1 MSSFGSPKAGA
12 KTQMRP
18 GGGFRQTFGSGF
30 SDEHESAAAL
40 NSATAQKQIAQ
51 QSSVLGQQGVAKQ
64 QAVASGT
71 GQTPLASPDGQQ
83 QQAPPNPR
91 NIANLGEELVLRPAK
106 DIVNA
111 FKSFFDLNAL
121 LGINTED
128 PPEKKAKKQKIAQ
141 NWQKLTQE
149 EQAYVQQK
157 YQEEQQKKQQEM
169 QEEQQRKEEE
179 ARQAE
184 EQSIAPPSSPKK
196 GPVGPSGNKKQQTAQ
211 LMQNKRTQMSQADG

>member
-1 MSSFGSPKAGA
+1 MSGLGGSRAGA

-30 SDEHESAAAL
+30 SDEHENAAASSS
-40 NSATAQKQIAQ
+40 SASQKQNAQ
-51 QSSVLGQQGVAKQ
+51 QAAVLGQAGLAKQ
-64 QAVASGT
+64 QAIAAGA
-71 GQTPLASPDGQQ
+71 GQTPLATPEGQK
-83 QQAPPNPR
+83 QAPAPR
-91 NIANLGEELVLRPAK
+91 NISNLGEELLLRPIK
-106 DIVNA
+106 DIANT

-149 EQAYVQQK
+149 EQAYVQRK

-196 GPVGPSGNKKQQTAQ
+196 GPVGPAGNKKQQTAQ
-211 LMQNKRTQMSQADG
+211 LMQNKRTQMSQVDG